1 MKNIT
6 FLLVAIMLPLFLF
19 AQKQPKN
26 KMKFGKIPM
35 EEFQITS
42 TDLDTTADAII
53 LGDFHNY
60 SMDFYP
66 NLGLKTTID
75 VYRRIL
81 ILHPDGADQL
91 ANISIRL
98 YHKNQSSDKLS
109 RFKASTYNLVNGEI
123 EETKLDKES
132 IFTEESGNWD
142 IKKYAFSNVKEG
154 SIIEYHY
161 TIMSDYFQ
169 FPTYYPQQE
178 FPVFWSELVFQYYDE
193 IAFKYNFAGNTAPL
207 FRNEETINQ
216 KKSDTWIFS
225 NVPPL
230 KQESFMGPVKNYQT
244 NIDYELHAIEIPGFL
259 YENFTSSWQEIAK
272 DYMQNEHA
280 GKLIDKSRFFKEI
293 VDHVNADPNVTS
305 DSDKVSSALSFI
317 RSNFLWNGK
326 NSDYPSYEFNK
337 VIGEKKGNSA
347 DLNILLLG
355 SLRSMGI
362 TSRPV
367 LLSTKEN
374 GWILRSNPSSED
386 LNYMITSFDLDGNR
400 HFVDVATA
408 YSGIDALPSKC
419 LNGEAVIA
427 DDSNMAWVTLSPNMK
442 YHRRVFVQA
451 TLDEDLK
458 LSGICQTKENDYAAQ
473 SVRSDVRKEGSIEE
487 YIEKQKSG
495 LGDFEIS
502 EYELN
507 DVEMV
512 SNPVSLKYQFSTEN
526 AAEELGDLI
535 ALNPILFKDFE
546 ENPFKKDHREFAID
560 FYFPISLEYT
570 YILHIPESMAF
581 DELPKPTKVTNTDNT
596 ISFLLNAVARGKSA
610 TITLKFEIKKAMY
623 LATQYEDIKTFFDY
637 FISQQNQPIL
647 LKEL

>member
-1 MKNIT
+1 MKRSAL
-6 FLLVAIMLPLFLF
+6 LLVVLLLPVLLF
-19 AQKQPKN
+19 AEKRPKN
-26 KMKFGKIPM
+26 KMKFGKISM
-35 EEFQITS
+35 EEFQIKS
-42 TDLDTTADAII
+42 TELDTTADAII

-75 VYRRIL
+75 VYRRVL
-81 ILHPDGADQL
+81 ILNPDGVDQL

-132 IFTEESGNWD
+132 IFTEKSGNWD
-142 IKKYAFSNVKEG
+142 IKKYAFNNVKEG

-193 IAFKYNFAGNTAPL
+193 IAFKYNYAGNTTPL
-207 FRNEETINQ
+207 FHNEENINQ
-216 KKSDTWIFS
+216 KIAHTWIFS

-244 NIDYELHAIEIPGFL
+244 NIDYELRSIEIPGFL
-259 YENFTSSWQEIAK
+259 YKNYTSSWQEIAK

-280 GKLIDKSRFFKEI
+280 GKLMYKARYFKDI
-293 VDHVNADPNVTS
+293 VDHVNADPNITS
-305 DSDKVSSALSFI
+305 DTEKVFSALSYI
-317 RSNFLWNGK
+317 RSNYLWNGR

-337 VIGEKKGNSA
+337 VISDKKGNSA

-355 SLRSMGI
+355 SLQSLGI
-362 TSRPV
+362 IARPV
-367 LLSTKEN
+367 LMSTKNN

-400 HFVDVATA
+400 HFVDVATS
-408 YSGIDALPSKC
+408 YSGIDALPAKC

-427 DDSNMAWVTLSPNMK
+427 DEANMAWVELSPHMK

-451 TLDEDLK
+451 NLDEDLT
-458 LSGICQTKENDYAAQ
+458 LSGICQTKENDYAGQ
-473 SVRSDVRKEGSIEE
+473 SIRSDVKKEGSIEE
-487 YIEKQKSG
+487 YIEKQKNG
-495 LGDFEIS
+495 LDDFEIS
-502 EYELN
+502 EYEVN
-507 DVEMV
+507 DLEMV
-512 SNPVSLKYQFSTEN
+512 SNPVSLKFQFSTEN
-526 AAEELGDLI
+526 AAEELGDI
-535 ALNPILFKDFE
+535 VALNPILFKDFD

-560 FYFPISLEYT
+560 FSFPIALEYT
-570 YILHIPESMAF
+570 YIINIPESYTF
-581 DELPKPTKVTNTDNT
+581 DELPKPTKVSNSDNS
-596 ISFLLNAVARGKSA
+596 ISFLLNTVALGQSA
-610 TITLKFEIKKAMY
+610 TITLKLEIKKAMY
-623 LATQYEDIKTFFDY
+623 LADQYADLKTFFDY

-647 LKEL
+647 IKEL